1 MDQICLLWTC
11 LPHTDSTE
19 LSTKHTNHSH
29 LNLSAS
35 GHLHNNLL
43 VTTLRLCRR
52 LGSYS
57 CLHLTGFK
65 IRFFIL
71 QPPSSKTAIPVLL
84 KKDNCHPPQPMGP
97 EIQVTQ
103 REHHPAATGNL
114 RFILNIPLT
123 MEKLRFDFSFLGMFN
138 VYMLQWILSKNQ
150 NERSI

>member
-84 KKDNCHPPQPMGP
+84 KKDNCPPTSAHGARNPSNTKRTSSCSHWKP
-97 EIQVTQ
+97 EIHL
-103 REHHPAATGNL
+103 EHSPNYGEAQIWFFIFGN
-114 RFILNIPLT
+114 
-123 MEKLRFDFSFLGMFN
+123 
-138 VYMLQWILSKNQ
+138 V
-150 NERSI
+150 